1 MVPALGELSLMRG
14 DSHVNRLLQQSVLSA
29 KNGTCTRYKRSREKS
44 KINSLVTHIPNY
56 VPGRRGGRDGS
67 NQGRLHRGDDRL
79 DGFLDGEGAG
89 HPDKGSIQETL
100 TTQDH
105 KLCWRIYLLLPTT
118 VLRPKVI
125 TMQKTSCRIR

>member
-1 MVPALGELSLMRG
+1 MAPALGELSLMRG

-29 KNGTCTRYKRSREKS
+29 KNGPRTRYKRSRKKS

-67 NQGRLHRGDDRL
+67 NPGRLHRGDDRL

-89 HPDKGSIQETL
+89 HPDRGSIQETL
-100 TTQDH
+100 TT
-105 KLCWRIYLLLPTT
+105 PG
-118 VLRPKVI
+118 P
-125 TMQKTSCRIR
+125 